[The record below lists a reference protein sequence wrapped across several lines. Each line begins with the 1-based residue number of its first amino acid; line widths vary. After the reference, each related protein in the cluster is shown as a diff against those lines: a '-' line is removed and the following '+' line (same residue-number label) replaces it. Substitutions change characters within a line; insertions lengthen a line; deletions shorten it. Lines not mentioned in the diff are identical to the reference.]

1 MKRFVTLRISIGAL
15 LAILLALVLV
25 VVGAE
30 MYRNHIF
37 HNWFFRTLSADHIE
51 SVTISAENSQTTAT
65 LSSEEAEAL
74 VALMKGIRL
83 SEQPYKNVQVV
94 GNYGGYEIVFK
105 SGIRFCMKVSIVED
119 VGMIVIDENF
129 YPVADLR
136 EEEALEAKNFR
147 MLEDLYS
154 QQAANHFS

>member
-25 VVGAE
+25 VVGAV
-30 MYRNHIF
+30 MYHNHIF
-37 HNWFFRTLSADHIE
+37 HNWFFRTLSADRIE

-74 VALMKGIRL
+74 VALMKGIRR
-83 SEQPYKNVQVV
+83 SEQPYKNVQV

-105 SGIRFCMKVSIVED
+105 SGIRFCMKILSVED

-136 EEEALEAKNFR
+136 EEEALETKNFW

-154 QQAANHFS
+154 RQAANHFS